1 MLLIGFSCRVVN
13 TAAFIHAVLP
23 SDMKP
28 VRSSSLVLVHS
39 SIKFYP
45 EVVVCCDVMEKTW
58 LLSSL
63 QSSVVKKFCAD
74 HASLKLRLQVLPFN
88 LQIRVRVR
96 EFVAETPAAPGSS
109 PFPAEERG

>member
-13 TAAFIHAVLP
+13 TAAFIHPVLP

-88 LQIRVRVR
+88 LQNQGQSQRVCRRDASGTGQLTV
-96 EFVAETPAAPGSS
+96 PS
-109 PFPAEERG
+109 